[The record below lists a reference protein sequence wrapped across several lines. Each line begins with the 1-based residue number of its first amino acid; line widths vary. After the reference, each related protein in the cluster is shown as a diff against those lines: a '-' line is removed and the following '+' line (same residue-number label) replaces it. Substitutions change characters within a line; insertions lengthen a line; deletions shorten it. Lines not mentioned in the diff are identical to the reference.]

1 MITGCI
7 SPVRAA
13 CGRAF
18 QHHALRRRKVRS
30 EPAWAPCL
38 CFPVIQEMKAV
49 NSAFFVTSTRDCV
62 LDAPH
67 DLHRHLVRPALV
79 EPFFTSF

>member
-13 CGRAF
+13 AGATF
-18 QHHALRRRKVRS
+18 QHQALRRRKDRS
-30 EPAWAPCL
+30 EPEWAPWRCL
-38 CFPVIQEMKAV
+38 PVIQEMNAV

-62 LDAPH
+62 LEAPH